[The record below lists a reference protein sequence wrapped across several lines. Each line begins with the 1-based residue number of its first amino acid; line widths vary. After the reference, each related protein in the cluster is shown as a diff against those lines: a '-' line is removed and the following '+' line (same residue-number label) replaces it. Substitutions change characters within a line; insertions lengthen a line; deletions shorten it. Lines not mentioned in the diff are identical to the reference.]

1 MSRHRDADETDVDTD
16 ADETTAAIEELKRKW
31 FADRGIDIRTDDGKR
46 IPNAKRSDI
55 QGATGEQLD
64 GLIWELD
71 GEIYR
76 VPASM
81 ERWAHATVQSPDD
94 EGDDDADGSAVD
106 HRTIEDPWR
115 REQARREQEERD
127 AWE

>member
-1 MSRHRDADETDVDTD
+1 MSRHRDADETDADVDTGT
-16 ADETTAAIEELKRKW
+16 DETAAAIEELKRKW
-31 FADRGIDIRTDDGKR
+31 FADCGIDIRTDDGKR
-46 IPNAKRSDI
+46 IPNARRSDI
-55 QGATGEQLD
+55 QGAIGEQLD

-81 ERWAHATVQSPDD
+81 ERWAHATVQSPDS
-94 EGDDDADGSAVD
+94 EPDDDAGDGSVVD

-115 REQARREQEERD
+115 RSQARHE
-127 AWE
+127 